1 MVQRPLVIEAG
12 PYQLDFSQK
21 TYVMGILNVT
31 PDSFSDGGKHNTLDR
46 AIDHAARMVAEGA
59 DIIDIGGE
67 STRPGFQPIS
77 AEEELER
84 VLPVVEALATRFDLP
99 LSIDTYKA
107 KVAKAALEHGA
118 HIINDIWGAKADS
131 QMAQVAAETGAPI
144 ILMHNR
150 KEATYQNLI
159 RDMLND
165 LFESIHLVRQ
175 AGVREDK
182 IILDPGIGFGKTY
195 EHNVEIMRQ
204 LERFTSLG
212 YPVLLGTSRKSMI
225 GYALE
230 LPVGER
236 LEGTIATVCQGI
248 SKGCAVVR
256 VHDVKEHVRAV
267 KMMDLM
273 VGKRS
278 V

>member
-1 MVQRPLVIEAG
+1 M
-12 PYQLDFSQK
+12 
-21 TYVMGILNVT
+21 
-31 PDSFSDGGKHNTLDR
+31 
-46 AIDHAARMVAEGA
+46 
-59 DIIDIGGE
+59 
-67 STRPGFQPIS
+67 
-77 AEEELER
+77 
-84 VLPVVEALATRFDLP
+84 VEALATRFDLP

-150 KEATYQNLI
+150 KEATYQDLI